1 MNYSQP
7 PATDLPGGV
16 AVHAPGV
23 PSASGSA
30 VSWGAIVAGAIA
42 AAALS
47 MILLL
52 LGSGLGLSSA
62 SPWSTQ
68 GASAMTL
75 GVAGVF
81 WITFTQLAASGMGG
95 YLAGRLRTRWAG
107 VHTDEVYFRDTA
119 HGFLAWAVA
128 SLVTA
133 AFLASAVGNVVGMG
147 AKAGASVAGAAVTT
161 AGAAG
166 AAIGS
171 SAGNASSSGGGNSSV
186 YGYFVDSL
194 FRPDTAAQT
203 PAAAAPAP
211 AAATGTDPVADAANA
226 AAATPAAPTTPAATA
241 PRNTEPVAAST
252 VAEVGRIMVN
262 SIRAE
267 SMPADDVRYVASLIA
282 QRTGMTQEAAEKR
295 VNDTYAK
302 AKAKLQDAENT
313 AREAAD
319 KARKASAAAAL
330 WLFVSLLIGAFVA
343 SYAATWGGR
352 QRDL

>member
-16 AVHAPGV
+16 AVHASGV
-23 PSASGSA
+23 PSATGSA
-30 VSWGAIVAGAIA
+30 VSWGAILAGAVA

-107 VHTDEVYFRDTA
+107 VQTDEVYFRDTA

-147 AKAGASVAGAAVTT
+147 AKAGATVAGAAATT

-171 SAGNASSSGGGNSSV
+171 SNAGGSSGGSGGNSV

-194 FRPDTAAQT
+194 FRPDTASQT
-203 PAAAAPAP
+203 SAAPAAAPA
-211 AAATGTDPVADAANA
+211 ATGTEP
-226 AAATPAAPTTPAATA
+226 AAATPAAMPAPAA

-267 SMPADDVRYVASLIA
+267 SMPAEDVRYVATLIA

-319 KARKASAAAAL
+319 KARKTSAAAAL

>member
-16 AVHAPGV
+16 AVHATGV
-23 PSASGSA
+23 PSATGSA

-166 AAIGS
+166 AAIGN
-171 SAGNASSSGGGNSSV
+171 SAGNASSGSGGSSA

-194 FRPDTAAQT
+194 FRPDAASQT
-203 PAAAAPAP
+203 PAAAAPA
-211 AAATGTDPVADAANA
+211 ASTGTDPVADAANA
-226 AAATPAAPTTPAATA
+226 AAATPAAPATPAATA
-241 PRNTEPVAAST
+241 PRNTEPVPAST

-267 SMPADDVRYVASLIA
+267 SMPAEDVRYVASLIA